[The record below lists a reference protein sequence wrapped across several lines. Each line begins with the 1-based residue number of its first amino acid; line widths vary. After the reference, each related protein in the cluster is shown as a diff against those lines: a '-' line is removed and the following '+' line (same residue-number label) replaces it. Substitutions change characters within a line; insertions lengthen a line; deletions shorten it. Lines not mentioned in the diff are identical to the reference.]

1 VKLEYIGVNECKDAS
16 HIKFLAE
23 HRFILHQERHVLP
36 NLAVRIK
43 YRLKTVRPCAC
54 SLWDAL
60 SAFSC
65 KIRIILSKRI
75 GFHQRL
81 VILEGSSEGKCNY
94 SHYL

>member
-16 HIKFLAE
+16 HVKFLAE

-54 SLWDAL
+54 SLRDAL
-60 SAFSC
+60 SASFC
-65 KIRIILSKRI
+65 KIRIILSKKI